1 VQILRQSSPQLDMQ
15 GYRPWAAL
23 GVVVATGA
31 LLVAAGFRSAP
42 RLSAQ
47 HPASALALVFL
58 ALLIAFCVT
67 PRLAVRLRPVRKA
80 RGDKGLNAL
89 LEQLPNDY
97 YLINDL
103 FLQTGRIDH
112 VIAGP
117 CGVVVVST
125 RRSAGRVECEGDQWS
140 INGRPRQ
147 SYSRQARVTAMAVRK
162 FLAARHPEFAREI
175 VRSIV
180 VFTNPRCELQ
190 LNAPTVAVVRA
201 DDLLARVVELGLI
214 RKMDRDLAYTAAR
227 RLAGGGPAR
236 FSASRPARRIGTAR

>member
-1 VQILRQSSPQLDMQ
+1 VQILRQSSSQLDMQ
-15 GYRPWAAL
+15 GYRPWATL
-23 GVVVATGA
+23 GVVVGTAA
-31 LLVAAGFRSAP
+31 LLVAAGLRSP
-42 RLSAQ
+42 HLSTQ
-47 HPASALALVFL
+47 HPASALAFVLL
-58 ALLIAFCVT
+58 ALLIGFCVT
-67 PRLAVRLRPVRKA
+67 PRLAGRLRPVRKV
-80 RGDKGLNAL
+80 RGGKGPNAL

-103 FLQTGRIDH
+103 FLQNGRIDH
-112 VIAGP
+112 IIVGP

-125 RRSAGRVECEGDQWS
+125 RRSAGRVECDGDRWS

-147 SYSRQARVTAMAVRK
+147 SYSRQARVNAMAVRK
-162 FLAARHPEFAREI
+162 LLAARHPEFAREI

-190 LNAPTVAVVRA
+190 LNKPTVAVVRA
-201 DDLLARVVELGLI
+201 DELLARVIELGLT